1 VTGPLLPGATIGV
14 VGGGQLGRMLAQ
26 AAHQHGYRVAVLTGG
41 AKDTP
46 AGGVSEIEITAAFDD
61 ETGIER
67 LIAEAD
73 VITWEFENVDPQL
86 AERAREAGVPVRPSG
101 EIIAIAQD
109 RQREK
114 VALEQAGVR
123 VAPWQPA
130 DSLESLHEVIATL
143 GLPVIAKAARFGYD
157 GKGQVRIDE
166 VGQIDAAWTTL
177 DGQRL
182 VVESVVPFD
191 RELSVIVVRGTDG
204 SISDHGVMENEHVH
218 HILDTTVVPASIP
231 DDRAAAAR
239 DMAHR
244 IAASWDL
251 VGVLCVEIFD
261 SADGL
266 LVNEVAPRPHNS
278 GHCTIEAAPASQF
291 EQQLRAVAGLPL
303 GDGTCCP
310 AAMVQLLGDFWAD
323 GEPNWPAVLDND
335 SIHLHLYGKADAR
348 PGRKMGHLTCVGESP
363 SQALQQAVDARVAL
377 SGR

>member
-1 VTGPLLPGATIGV
+1 MTGPLLPGATIGV

-26 AAHQHGYRVAVLTGG
+26 VAHQHGYRVAVLTGG

-46 AGGVSEIEITAAFDD
+46 AGGVSEIEITTAFDD
-61 ETGIER
+61 ETGIQR

-101 EIIAIAQD
+101 DIIAIAQD

-123 VAPWQPA
+123 VAPWRPA
-130 DSLESLHEVIATL
+130 DTLESLHAAVTTL

-157 GKGQVRIDE
+157 GKGQMRIDE
-166 VGQIDAAWTTL
+166 VGEIDAAWAAL
-177 DGQRL
+177 EGQRL

-191 RELSVIVVRGTDG
+191 RELSVIVVRGADG
-204 SISDHGVMENEHVH
+204 SISDHGVMENDHVH

-244 IAASWDL
+244 IAVGWDL

-303 GDGTCCP
+303 GDGTCRP
-310 AAMVQLLGDFWAD
+310 AAMVQLLGDLWAD

-348 PGRKMGHLTCVGESP
+348 PGRKMGHLTCVGDSP
-363 SQALQQAVDARVAL
+363 SQALQHAVDARVAL